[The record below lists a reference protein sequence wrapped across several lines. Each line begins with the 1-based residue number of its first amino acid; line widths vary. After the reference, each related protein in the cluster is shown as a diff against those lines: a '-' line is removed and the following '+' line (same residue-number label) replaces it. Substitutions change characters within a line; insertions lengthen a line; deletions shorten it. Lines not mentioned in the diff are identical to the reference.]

1 MGHKTLHV
9 AAKASTAS
17 SECEVYEELVREK
30 VKEILAVE
38 AQQKR
43 ALEIAKNAWDSLP
56 NGPHRRIATIKGIG
70 IQTACALV
78 AKIISNAT
86 WQGLQRSD
94 WPLHG
99 QTASA
104 GLCSLG
110 KRRGLRPKLRIQEVH
125 GRKRK
130 GRGPQ
135 YQSGR
140 AAKGRG
146 HHDQRF
152 KTYVLLPQLWFE
164 RERSRPTCCAH
175 QRATARGR
183 LAMDRDERT
192 PSPYSVKEKSC
203 PNDPCGRINSLPFWN
218 Q

>member
-1 MGHKTLHV
+1 M
-9 AAKASTAS
+9 
-17 SECEVYEELVREK
+17 REK

-43 ALEIAKNAWDSLP
+43 ALEIAK
-56 NGPHRRIATIKGIG
+56 TIKGIG

-152 KTYVLLPQLWFE
+152 ETYILLPQLWFE
-164 RERSRPTCCAH
+164 RECCRPTCCAH
-175 QRATARGR
+175 QRATARGS